1 MNIQKENNEDEGEME
16 TERDTTEQEKTL
28 LDNDKQPWLSDI
40 VLPPMIKKRGRPK
53 GLTQTVIGLPKKRM
67 RSSKCAP
74 FQKKSSIEI
83 ECLTLGWFV
92 VKDFATK
99 AIKDNFIIS
108 GEQRPEL
115 VSSSCLDSLVN
126 IEIIRKRCTTKA
138 WKAIE
143 MVYGEKR
150 RNPIH
155 IYETCTLDADT
166 KEASV
171 MCSSC
176 LEWQHLSCARLKLFP
191 KAKHWFCNKCKN

>member
-1 MNIQKENNEDEGEME
+1 MFHICILNF
-16 TERDTTEQEKTL
+16 
-28 LDNDKQPWLSDI
+28 
-40 VLPPMIKKRGRPK
+40 
-53 GLTQTVIGLPKKRM
+53 
-67 RSSKCAP
+67 SSFPHKL
-74 FQKKSSIEI
+74 
-83 ECLTLGWFV
+83 ECLILEWFV
-92 VKDFATK
+92 GKDYATK

-126 IEIIRKRCTTKA
+126 IEIIRKRCTTEA

-171 MCSSC
+171 ASRVHVSYMCIGF
-176 LEWQHLSCARLKLFP
+176 LLFSP
-191 KAKHWFCNKCKN
+191 

>member
-1 MNIQKENNEDEGEME
+1 
-16 TERDTTEQEKTL
+16 
-28 LDNDKQPWLSDI
+28 
-40 VLPPMIKKRGRPK
+40 MIKKRGRPK

-74 FQKKSSIEI
+74 FQKKSSIEMY
-83 ECLTLGWFV
+83 WFV
-92 VKDFATK
+92 RKDYATK
-99 AIKDNFIIS
+99 VILKDNFIIS
-108 GEQRPEL
+108 EELVEQRPEL

-126 IEIIRKRCTTKA
+126 IEIIRKRCTTEA

-150 RNPIH
+150 RNPIY
-155 IYETCTLDADT
+155 ICETCTLDADT